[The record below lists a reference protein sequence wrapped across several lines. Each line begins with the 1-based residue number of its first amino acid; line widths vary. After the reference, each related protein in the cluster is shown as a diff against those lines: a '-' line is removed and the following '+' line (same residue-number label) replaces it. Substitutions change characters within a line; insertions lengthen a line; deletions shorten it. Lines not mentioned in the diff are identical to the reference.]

1 LYCCGGFRESWN
13 KACLKMAGLT
23 DYDVH
28 FVRDSLKKLKS
39 SRGEEFNQIIHELNR
54 KIQLFF
60 DFSACPL
67 FVLQELANVLGNC
80 LDERAGQFNDRV
92 QILDLLLL
100 IRILSRDKEFSNYI
114 GETKLMAYVFHFSDL
129 QDKQL
134 LSVDNGPWDLE
145 VRLEAKK
152 VLCNVFGYHKL
163 VESFSS
169 LNFQCQ
175 NAFYDLRILFVLTCL
190 STVNSVP
197 LLDEE
202 NILQKLYLFLLE
214 LKNSNDEPLS
224 VTVVDLAIETL
235 KVLFTVISSG
245 LTMQTA
251 SMNDTSL
258 FFNNLVLLCRQYL
271 LSTCECVPKYQNLI
285 SQVINVL
292 TLCIPE
298 TYPLLIPACDH
309 DLTGNGK
316 TYRDYDVSALNV
328 ILQLLSDQCD
338 ESDTSVI
345 QPTLALLAC
354 IARSNPVYKKYL
366 RSEILPPLKD
376 VHTRPENDVSIRG
389 KLVRL
394 MTSVTNVSMWA
405 ANFLYV
411 LCNENV
417 HRLVKYTGF
426 GNAAGLLVS
435 LGVLTSSQLKNSKTN
450 DSNCSSSTDSETEE
464 YKQAKD
470 LINPVL
476 GCVEPPKPN
485 PMEGMTEE
493 QKEHEIVQLVNQI
506 DSLMKQG
513 LVMPARVCEDGKV
526 HPIEH
531 VMQLQ
536 EGLPKTP
543 SSSSDIQLLLLIQE
557 NPPKKKIRFY
567 FCNTTL
573 ATLALCSV
581 IRLNKCDAKLNLR
594 QLKSKYTVLF
604 KGNSVRIASTVN
616 GRHSTTSSERDNNSR
631 YCDNFARDLQ
641 TIECNKASKV
651 KIQKI
656 KQQPFIHVV
665 NDEKAS
671 LSVDSKRM
679 QSFQG

>member
-1 LYCCGGFRESWN
+1 LE
-13 KACLKMAGLT
+13 MAGLT
-23 DYDVH
+23 DYEVH
-28 FVRDSLKKLKS
+28 FIRDSLTKLKS
-39 SRGEEFNQIIHELNR
+39 SRGEEFNQIIHELNQ
-54 KIQLFF
+54 KIQFFF
-60 DFSACPL
+60 DFSECPL
-67 FVLQELANVLGNC
+67 YVLHELADVLGNC
-80 LDERAGQFNDRV
+80 LDERAGQFNDRE

-114 GETKLMAYVFHFSDL
+114 GETKLMAYMFHFSDL

-134 LSVDNGPWDLE
+134 LAVNDGPWDLE

-152 VLCNVFGYHKL
+152 VLCNVLYNSEKARNLFCGYHKL

-202 NILQKLYLFLLE
+202 NILQKLYLFLFE
-214 LKNSNDEPLS
+214 LKNSNQEPLS
-224 VTVVDLAIETL
+224 ITVVDLAIETL

-245 LTMQTA
+245 LTMQTV

-309 DLTGNGK
+309 DLTGIGK
-316 TYRDYDVSALNV
+316 AYRGYDVSALNFFV
-328 ILQLLSDQCD
+328 TTKKNLSGDCAFFQ
-338 ESDTSVI
+338 SDTSVI

-354 IARSNPVYKKYL
+354 MARSNPVYKKYL

-417 HRLVKYTGF
+417 SRLVKYTGF

-435 LGVLTSSQLKNSKTN
+435 LGVLTSAQLKNSKTN

-464 YKQAKD
+464 YKQAKNF
-470 LINPVL
+470 INPVL

-506 DSLMKQG
+506 DNLMKQG

-531 VMQLQ
+531 VLQLQ
-536 EGLPKTP
+536 EGLPETH
-543 SSSSDIQLLLLIQE
+543 SSSSD
-557 NPPKKKIRFY
+557 
-567 FCNTTL
+567 
-573 ATLALCSV
+573 S
-581 IRLNKCDAKLNLR
+581 D
-594 QLKSKYTVLF
+594 
-604 KGNSVRIASTVN
+604 
-616 GRHSTTSSERDNNSR
+616 
-631 YCDNFARDLQ
+631 
-641 TIECNKASKV
+641 
-651 KIQKI
+651 
-656 KQQPFIHVV
+656 
-665 NDEKAS
+665 
-671 LSVDSKRM
+671 
-679 QSFQG
+679 